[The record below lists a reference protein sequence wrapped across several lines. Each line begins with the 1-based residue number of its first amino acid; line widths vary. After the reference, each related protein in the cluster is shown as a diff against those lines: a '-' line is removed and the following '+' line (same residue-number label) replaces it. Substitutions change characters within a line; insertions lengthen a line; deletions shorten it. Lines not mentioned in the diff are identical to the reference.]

1 MIRNKTKY
9 LAFALSSILLV
20 ACSGKDDK
28 QTAVE
33 SPGEDAV
40 AATEASSD
48 AGAENT
54 DVTNEDFNYIK
65 LECDDEKN
73 IDLGSDGEMDS
84 LVLAY
89 ESKDWGDSYSL
100 KTNDQVLELINED
113 ESNLCESVNA
123 YFVHK
128 PTGDYLIVD
137 RNGFSNLVDVILYQ
151 WDNGSFAEKDRI
163 ENMAVSQDAESI
175 CEDHVILCT
184 YCTAFGN
191 WNLCKEYSYDD
202 SGFSTQEKFSKVLP
216 GYGGS
221 KELTLKQSLTLTD
234 ENGNPTNTLEAGQ
247 KIIPNEAND
256 TYAVGTKN
264 TMSFVSE
271 SGDPLGYITYEYV
284 SNGESEYPSSV
295 TVNGINEDELF
306 ENIEHVG

>member
-1 MIRNKTKY
+1 MTRSKFKY
-9 LAFALSSILLV
+9 LAFSLSSILLV
-20 ACSGKDDK
+20 SCNLVDNK

-33 SPGEDAV
+33 TPVESSS
-40 AATEASSD
+40 AASSASSD
-48 AGAENT
+48 EGVASTAAT
-54 DVTNEDFNYIK
+54 DANFNYIK

-84 LVLAY
+84 LALTY
-89 ESKDWGDSYSL
+89 ESKDWGESYSV
-100 KTNDQVLELINED
+100 KTNDQVLELIPENEA
-113 ESNLCESVNA
+113 NLCESVNA
-123 YFVHK
+123 YFIHK
-128 PTGDYLIVD
+128 NSGDFLIVD

-202 SGFSTQEKFSKVLP
+202 SGFSTKDKLSKVHP

-234 ENGNPTNTLEAGQ
+234 ENGNPTNTLEVGQ
-247 KIIPNEAND
+247 KIIPDEAND

-271 SGDPLGYITYEYV
+271 SGDPLGYITYEYIV
-284 SNGESEYPSSV
+284 DGVLEHNKNNHV
-295 TVNGINEDELF
+295 DETGPK
-306 ENIEHVG
+306 EEQEWE